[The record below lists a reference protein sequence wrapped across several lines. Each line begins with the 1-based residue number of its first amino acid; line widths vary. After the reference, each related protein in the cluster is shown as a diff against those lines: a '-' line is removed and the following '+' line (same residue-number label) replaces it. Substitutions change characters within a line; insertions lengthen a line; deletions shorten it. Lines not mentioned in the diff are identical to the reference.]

1 MERKL
6 PTILI
11 EGTEFIIDV
20 NRLEFREKADERNIL
35 SLHLMKDIEGGYQFS
50 YGLQSKNTPNIW
62 TDEKSITVKIPE
74 LVELDPLG
82 MSTKYKIPLEQLR
95 GKTDFEIMVN
105 QYAFDRRMEKGQ
117 LPTIDIAG
125 EIFQVELDKDKL
137 IPKADPFAHG
147 IDIPSF
153 GNPDHIIGDYT
164 FAYDPIK
171 REIVELDYLKI
182 LELPKDLIAINLP
195 YAFRL
200 DPIGW
205 NINLNRDPK
214 WGLKTIDFKME
225 HQSPKIPWEKTDLPE
240 IIKENLEELRKKQ
253 AEQKKNI
260 PQQPTK
266 KGRRM

>member
-1 MERKL
+1 MEREL

-62 TDEKSITVKIPE
+62 TDEKSVTVTIPE
-74 LVELDPLG
+74 LVELDPIG
-82 MSTKYKIPLEQLR
+82 MSIKYNVPLEQLR
-95 GKTDFEIMVN
+95 GKTDFEVMVD
-105 QYAFDRRMEKGQ
+105 QDAYDRRMKKDE

-125 EIFQVELDKDKL
+125 EIFHVVLDKDKL

-153 GNPDHIIGDYT
+153 GNPDHVLGDYT

-182 LELPKDLIAINLP
+182 LEIPKDLIAINLP

-214 WGLKTIDFKME
+214 WALKTIDFKME

-240 IIKENLEELRKKQ
+240 IVKENLEDLRKKQ
-253 AEQKKNI
+253 REQKKNI
-260 PQQPTK
+260 PKQPAK